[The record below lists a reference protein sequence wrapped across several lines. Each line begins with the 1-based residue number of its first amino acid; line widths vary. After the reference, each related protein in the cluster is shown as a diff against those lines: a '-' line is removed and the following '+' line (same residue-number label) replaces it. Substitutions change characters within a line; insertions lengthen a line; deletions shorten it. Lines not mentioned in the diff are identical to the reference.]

1 MPMSQSQRRRRLR
14 RVSLHPVL
22 AHKTALIVE
31 DEPLVALDIHTILSG
46 VGASVLSAASVS
58 EANRLLAFADVACA
72 IIDVH
77 LGSEDARSVCQLL
90 AKRGIPFVFYTGRAD
105 IASWLKEWPHAH
117 VLRKPATPE
126 DIVVALAHLFD
137 GKNN

>member
-1 MPMSQSQRRRRLR
+1 MPMSQSQRRRRSR
-14 RVSLHPVL
+14 RVGLHPVL
-22 AHKTALIVE
+22 AHKSVLIVE

-77 LGSEDARSVCQLL
+77 LGSEDDFQGSEARELQCARPRPTVMDS
-90 AKRGIPFVFYTGRAD
+90 RG
-105 IASWLKEWPHAH
+105 L
-117 VLRKPATPE
+117 
-126 DIVVALAHLFD
+126 
-137 GKNN
+137 